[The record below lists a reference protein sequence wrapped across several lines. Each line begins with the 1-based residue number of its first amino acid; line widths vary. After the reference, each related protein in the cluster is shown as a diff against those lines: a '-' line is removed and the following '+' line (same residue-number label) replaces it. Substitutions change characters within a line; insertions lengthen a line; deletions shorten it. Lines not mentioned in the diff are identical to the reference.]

1 MMFTDVDTVRAE
13 LKNGNDTKAIRTA
26 PVMIKLRAFRKSPE
40 CLILLLL
47 ISVNS
52 LTFVEL

>member
-1 MMFTDVDTVRAE
+1 MFTDVDTVRAE